1 MNPLQFQVT
10 TTATRT
16 HICSEAG
23 KQKWT
28 ELTWDMSNANY
39 RDGARRHDIQETG
52 LPTQVKYMKRQTR
65 WNAEPVALK
74 GIKSNGISE
83 NLPFFSEVCLK
94 KKKKKGKGK
103 CKYHGGELDGK
114 FRFIENFI
122 FKINPLQFQVTTTGP
137 PPHPTHT
144 HRLRGL

>member
-1 MNPLQFQVT
+1 MGYQKIYRFFSEECLKKKRKGKGKCKYHGGELEGEFRFIENFIVKMNPLQFQVT

-39 RDGARRHDIQETG
+39 RGGAHRHDIQETG

-65 WNAEPVALK
+65 
-74 GIKSNGISE
+74 
-83 NLPFFSEVCLK
+83 
-94 KKKKKGKGK
+94 
-103 CKYHGGELDGK
+103 
-114 FRFIENFI
+114 
-122 FKINPLQFQVTTTGP
+122 
-137 PPHPTHT
+137 
-144 HRLRGL
+144 